1 MTSDLTSVGDF
12 RTIVARVSDQLTSLC
27 QKWRQEISSDAKL
40 TVHLISDDVLGDI
53 NVAIG
58 QAELLKKERF
68 KQFVGLIDACEFKR
82 GEKETTIQ
90 DLQGF
95 WDIIYFQVDDI
106 LQKFSALQKL
116 KANKWIEIPKNV
128 AKPVPSKNNLV
139 KSRPPTGKIR
149 TASSLSLKAHIMA
162 ARSRMNQLSLSSDAV
177 EEKSEKS
184 GRIGPIVI
192 QDSSPVKVS
201 SEDKEN
207 IPCVKSSSKSL
218 FPSEKVSIGLN
229 EFQKTETENSSDSL
243 CGPKTSKGALQTLSD
258 NENSD
263 ACPNM
268 LTKMAG
274 QKKSKDL
281 LIPEINTFDAG
292 FFKVQTP
299 SKSNKPNKTALSTP
313 PRHLCVPG
321 SDTKVLSSSLL
332 KERIK
337 RTPVTH
343 KDYSPC
349 MRITRSMKK
358 MRFASAQKL
367 YSEFF

>member
-162 ARSRMNQLSLSSDAV
+162 ARSRMNQLSLSS
-177 EEKSEKS
+177 
-184 GRIGPIVI
+184 
-192 QDSSPVKVS
+192 
-201 SEDKEN
+201 
-207 IPCVKSSSKSL
+207 
-218 FPSEKVSIGLN
+218 
-229 EFQKTETENSSDSL
+229 
-243 CGPKTSKGALQTLSD
+243 
-258 NENSD
+258 
-263 ACPNM
+263 
-268 LTKMAG
+268 

-292 FFKVQTP
+292 FF
-299 SKSNKPNKTALSTP
+299 
-313 PRHLCVPG
+313 
-321 SDTKVLSSSLL
+321 KVLSSSLL